1 MSGIKTAAEIE
12 IIKQGGKQ
20 LGAIRDELLAHI
32 KAGTIPIDIDNLA
45 KKLIKEA
52 GGTPS
57 FMTVNDYQWATCIS
71 VNEGVVHGVPDHRPF
86 KDGDVVSLDVGLL
99 YKGWHTDTSWTKL
112 VSSSQSAVN
121 SNIEKFLRVG
131 EEALKKAIEQARPGN
146 RIGHISRVIQETVE
160 RAGYSIVKS
169 LVGHGVGK
177 TLHEEPQIPGFLAGD
192 IKKTPE
198 LKVGMIIAIEVIFAQ
213 GRGVITHA
221 NNDGWTLVTKD
232 GSLAGLFEETIWVSD
247 QGPRVLTRSYF

>member
-1 MSGIKTAAEIE
+1 MSGIKTAVEIK
-12 IIKQGGKQ
+12 IITEGGKK
-20 LGAIRDELLAHI
+20 LAVIRDELLQNI
-32 KAGTIPIDIDNLA
+32 QVGITPLEIDELA
-45 KKLIKEA
+45 KRRMSEA

-57 FMTVNDYQWATCIS
+57 FMTVGNYAWATCIS
-71 VNEGVVHGVPDHRPF
+71 VNEGVVHGVPDRRPF
-86 KDGDVVSLDVGLL
+86 KDGDVVSLDAGLL

-131 EEALKKAIEQARPGN
+131 EEALKKAIEQARLGN
-146 RIGHISRVIQETVE
+146 RVGHISRAIQETVE

-177 TLHEEPQIPGFLAGD
+177 SLHEEPQIPGFLTGE
-192 IKKTPE
+192 IKNTPE
-198 LKVGMIIAIEVIFAQ
+198 LKTGMIIAIEVIFAQ
-213 GRGVITHA
+213 GRGAITHA

-232 GSLAGLFEETIWVSD
+232 GSLAGLFEETVRVSD
-247 QGPRVLTRSYF
+247 RGPLVLTRLS